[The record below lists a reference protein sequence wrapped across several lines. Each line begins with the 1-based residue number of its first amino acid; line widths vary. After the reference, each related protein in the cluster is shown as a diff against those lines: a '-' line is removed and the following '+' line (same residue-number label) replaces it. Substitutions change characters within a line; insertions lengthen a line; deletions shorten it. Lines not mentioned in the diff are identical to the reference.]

1 MVTESGTDDVLIGT
15 PTAASNCIGI
25 TFPEQGVFTVTVT
38 IKSNKTEEWDICNIQ
53 FHGFLTMSA
62 YGTKVVA
69 VLDTQSAFGVTIKN
83 MRDQINTFSA
93 GQVAVSV
100 VQPQNPVKDKLW
112 FDKVAIGQM
121 KIYIYDGN
129 SSQWVEI

>member
-1 MVTESGTDDVLIGT
+1 
-15 PTAASNCIGI
+15 
-25 TFPEQGVFTVTVT
+25 
-38 IKSNKTEEWDICNIQ
+38 
-53 FHGFLTMSA
+53 MSA

-100 VQPQNPVKDKLW
+100 VQPQNPVEGQLW
-112 FDKVAIGQM
+112 FDKTALKM
-121 KIYIYDGN
+121 KIYIADGN